1 MKIINAVFFIKA
13 DKREDFLADIAPL
26 IESSRAEAGN
36 HGYQL
41 YEAVD
46 LPNQFV
52 MVEEWE
58 DQAAIDQHNTNPH
71 FLRLMDHLKDYST
84 ADPVI
89 KVADQ

>member
-13 DKREDFLADIAPL
+13 DKRQAFLADVAPL
-26 IESSRAEAGN
+26 IESSRAENGN
-36 HGYQL
+36 HAYQL

-58 DQAAIDQHNTNPH
+58 NQAAIDQHNTNPH
-71 FLRLMDHLKDYST
+71 FLQLMEHLQDYST

-89 KVADQ
+89 KVAEQ